1 MNVTLYR
8 AGYAASGVVD
18 VTAGRPSLQKGEKME
33 DIRFGI
39 IGTGNIASKFAEAC
53 ALTPGV
59 AAAGISSR
67 REESGQRFAR
77 ENGVEHVFIGAEA
90 LVSSPEI
97 DIVYVATPHTNHF
110 EHCMLALR
118 AGKHVLC
125 EKPMTVS
132 RREAELLFAE
142 AKERNLFLME
152 GMWTRFLP
160 NSLRA
165 LDWIREGRIGKVR
178 FIDGI
183 FSFAVDPK
191 APKRRLVD
199 PACGGG
205 ATFDLGVYMV
215 EMASYYA
222 GADPL
227 RWDGFV
233 TEYCPGTDAAAV
245 IAAEYPDQ
253 ILATLR
259 MGITCEAPAEMTII
273 GEKGRIELPRFFVAS
288 EVRLYE
294 GETLAEKCVTD
305 CELPKGFCY
314 EIAAVRDYLR
324 AGVTESPVVPQTA
337 TIATAE
343 ILREM
348 MHRAFPAYY

>member
-1 MNVTLYR
+1 
-8 AGYAASGVVD
+8 
-18 VTAGRPSLQKGEKME
+18 ME

-39 IGTGNIASKFAEAC
+39 IGTGNIASKFARAC

-59 AAAGISSR
+59 RAAAISSR
-67 REESGQRFAR
+67 SEKNGEAFAR
-77 ENGVEHVFIGAEA
+77 ENGVERVCIGAQA
-90 LVSSPEI
+90 LVSSPDI
-97 DIVYVATPHTNHF
+97 DIVYVATPHTYHF
-110 EHCMLALR
+110 EHCMLALQ

-142 AKERNLFLME
+142 ARERNLFLME
-152 GMWTRFLP
+152 GMWSRFLP
-160 NSLRA
+160 NSRRA
-165 LDWIREGRIGKVR
+165 LDWIREGRIGKVH

-205 ATFDLGVYMV
+205 AAFDLGVYMV

-227 RWDGFV
+227 RWDGFI

-245 IAAEYPDQ
+245 IAAEYPGQ

-259 MGITCEAPAEMTII
+259 MGICCEAPVQMTIV
-273 GEKGRIELPRFFVAS
+273 GDRGRIEIPRFFVAN

-294 GETLAEKCVTD
+294 GERLAETCVED
-305 CELPKGFCY
+305 CELPKGFCH

-324 AGVTESPVVPQTA
+324 AGVAESPVVPGST

-343 ILREM
+343 ILLEM